1 MSSKPV
7 PAPAVTHVL
16 NIPGGLEVLLKASSA
31 AGTKGYSVRI
41 AHGGRTQGI
50 ACEYA
55 RQTYKSRIG
64 RGLAATCRRNVKRG
78 TPLFTELEAL
88 AKVAINKQIDG
99 ER

>member
-1 MSSKPV
+1 MRSKAV

-16 NIPGGLEVLLKASSA
+16 DTLGGLEVLFKASSA

-41 AHGGRTQGI
+41 AHGGHTQGI

-64 RGLAATCRRNVKRG
+64 RGLAATCRRDVKRG
-78 TPLFTELEAL
+78 TPLFTELEAM
-88 AKVAINKQIDG
+88 AKGAINKQMDG
-99 ER
+99 AR

>member
-16 NIPGGLEVLLKASSA
+16 NTPGGLEVLLKASSA

-41 AHGGRTQGI
+41 AHGGHTQGI